1 MAEITTAKKRT
12 VSVDSPSG
20 GLSTRDLILVAV
32 LLAAGA
38 VLKLTVASFLSFG
51 GMKPNFIIAMYALA
65 IILVRPRIPQALIIG
80 LIAGLMCQ
88 LPLLAATPLANIFS
102 ETVGGLV
109 CGLAILVSL
118 KFGKVDANPFVATFV
133 TTLASGYAFVAFLSV
148 ANGIALPVALAAY
161 SVMVVGTAVFNAILS
176 QVLVVPLRA
185 VLKR

>member
-1 MAEITTAKKRT
+1 MAEIITAEKRT

-38 VLKLTVASFLSFG
+38 VLKLTVASFLTFG

-65 IILVRPRIPQALIIG
+65 IILTRPRIPQALVIG

-109 CGLAILVSL
+109 CGLAILVPL
-118 KFGKVDANPFVATFV
+118 RFGKVDANPFVTTFV
-133 TTLASGYAFVAFLSV
+133 TTIASGYAFVAFLSV
-148 ANGIALPVALAAY
+148 ANGIALPAALAAY
-161 SVMVVGTAVFNAILS
+161 SVMVVGTAVFNAILA